1 MIKLL
6 FTAALLCFVCIP
18 QFAYAD
24 IQQDLSDQ
32 VNEGLGNL
40 DFSQVEQVTSGY
52 IDNIV
57 DKVRAIINGDFDNA
71 ESFLQMVLSLLGDN
85 LSQLLPQL
93 VSLFVVLVL
102 VGLVR
107 NTSGGFI
114 SQSTDNVV
122 SFVGRTVVVL
132 TLVSLFV
139 DVFHQV
145 DSVIA
150 QLSLLAEVSMPI
162 LLTLVIANGSAN
174 LSAICQPSMV
184 MFSGVII
191 NVVQNVL
198 LPLTL
203 SATAFAFVSNLSQNV
218 KVTKMSKFLNNMASW
233 ILGIMFT
240 IFSAFTSVQGIVG
253 ASMDGVSYRMAK
265 FTAKNYIPILG
276 GYLSEGFDI
285 VVASTT
291 LIKNSFGVVLLL
303 VLALMVIKPLLIIL
317 ALNVGLQG
325 VSALSEPISSDN
337 CSSMFS
343 GMCKSLT
350 FLCALLIAVAFMFA
364 ILVIVAITCA
374 NVV

>member
-1 MIKLL
+1 MKKLL
-6 FTAALLCFVCIP
+6 LAIILLCIVGVP

-40 DFSQVEQVTSGY
+40 DFSKVQNVAGGY
-52 IDNIV
+52 IGDIV
-57 DKVRAIINGDFDNA
+57 TKIRAIINGDFDNA
-71 ESFLQMVLSLLGDN
+71 ESFMQMAFSLLDDN
-85 LSQLLPQL
+85 LSQLFPQL
-93 VSLFVVLVL
+93 ISLFVVLVL

-107 NTSGGFI
+107 NTSDGFI
-114 SQSTDNVV
+114 SKSTDSVV
-122 SFVGRTVVVL
+122 SFVGKTVVIL
-132 TLVSLFV
+132 TLISLFV
-139 DVFHQV
+139 DVFVQV
-145 DSVIA
+145 SRVIDE
-150 QLSLLAEVSMPI
+150 LSLLAEVSMPI
-162 LLTLVIANGSAN
+162 LLTLVIANGSTN

-191 NVVQNVL
+191 NVVKNVL
-198 LPLTL
+198 LPLTV

-218 KVTKMSKFLNNMASW
+218 KVTKLSKFFNNVASW

-276 GYLSEGFDI
+276 GYVSEGFDI
-285 VVASTT
+285 VVASTN
-291 LIKNSFGVVLLL
+291 LIKNSFGVVLLI
-303 VLALMVIKPLLIIL
+303 VLALMIAKPLLIIL

-325 VSALSEPISSDN
+325 VSALSEPISTDN
-337 CSSMFS
+337 CSLMFS

-350 FLCALLIAVAFMFA
+350 FLCALLVAVAFMFA

>member
-1 MIKLL
+1 MKKLL
-6 FTAALLCFVCIP
+6 IATILLCVVCVP
-18 QFAYAD
+18 QFVYAD
-24 IQQDLSDQ
+24 MQQDLSNQ
-32 VNEGLGNL
+32 VDEGLGNL
-40 DFSQVEQVTSGY
+40 DFSQVEKVTSGY
-52 IDNIV
+52 IGDIV
-57 DKVRAIINGDFDNA
+57 DKIRAIINGNFDNA
-71 ESFLQMVLSLLGDN
+71 ESFLQMVFSLLGDN
-85 LSQLLPQL
+85 LSQLFPQL
-93 VSLFVVLVL
+93 VSIFVVLVL

-122 SFVGRTVVVL
+122 SFVGKTVVVL
-132 TLVSLFV
+132 TLISLFV
-139 DVFHQV
+139 DVFSQV
-145 DSVIA
+145 NEVIDEV
-150 QLSLLAEVSMPI
+150 SLLAEVSLPI
-162 LLTLVIANGSAN
+162 LLTLVVANGSTN

-184 MFSGVII
+184 MFSGMII
-191 NVVQNVL
+191 NVVKNVL
-198 LPLTL
+198 LPLTV
-203 SATAFAFVSNLSQNV
+203 SANAFAFVSNLSQNV
-218 KVTKMSKFLNNMASW
+218 KVTKTSKFLNNVASW

-276 GYLSEGFDI
+276 GYVSEGFDI
-285 VVASTT
+285 VIASTN
-291 LIKNSFGVVLLL
+291 LIKNSFGVVLLI
-303 VLALMVIKPLLIIL
+303 VLALMVAKPLLTIL

-337 CSSMFS
+337 CSSMFN

-350 FLCALLIAVAFMFA
+350 FLCALLVAVAFMFA

>member
-71 ESFLQMVLSLLGDN
+71 ESFLQMVLSLLGDS

-218 KVTKMSKFLNNMASW
+218 KVTKMSKFLNNMASC

>member
-71 ESFLQMVLSLLGDN
+71 ESFLQMVLSLLGDS

-184 MFSGVII
+184 MFSGGII

-218 KVTKMSKFLNNMASW
+218 KVTKMSRFLNNMASC

>member
-1 MIKLL
+1 MKNLL
-6 FTAALLCFVCIP
+6 FVTILLCIVCIP

-24 IQQDLSDQ
+24 VQQDLANQ
-32 VNEGLGNL
+32 VDEGLGNL
-40 DFSQVEQVTSGY
+40 DFSHVEQVASGY
-52 IDNIV
+52 IDDIV
-57 DKVRAIINGDFDNA
+57 GRIRAIINGDFDNA
-71 ESFLQMVLSLLGDN
+71 ESFLQMAFSLLGDN
-85 LSQLLPQL
+85 LSQLFPQL
-93 VSLFVVLVL
+93 VSIFVVLVL

-107 NTSGGFI
+107 NTSDGFI

-122 SFVGRTVVVL
+122 SFVGRTVVIL

-139 DVFHQV
+139 DVFNQV
-145 DSVIA
+145 DGVIGE
-150 QLSLLAEVSMPI
+150 LSLLAEVSMPI
-162 LLTLVIANGSAN
+162 LLTLVIANGSTN

-198 LPLTL
+198 LPLTT

-218 KVTKMSKFLNNMASW
+218 KVTKTSQFLNNVASW

-276 GYLSEGFDI
+276 GYVSEGFDI
-285 VVASTT
+285 VVASTN
-291 LIKNSFGVVLLL
+291 LIKNSFGVVLLI
-303 VLALMVIKPLLIIL
+303 VLALMVLKPLLAVL
-317 ALNVGLQG
+317 ALKVGLQG
-325 VSALSEPISSDN
+325 VSALSEPISSNN
-337 CSSMFS
+337 CSSIFV

-350 FLCALLIAVAFMFA
+350 FLCALLVAVAFMFA

>member
-1 MIKLL
+1 MKKLL
-6 FTAALLCFVCIP
+6 LAIILLCIVFVP

-24 IQQDLSDQ
+24 MQQDLSDQ
-32 VNEGLGNL
+32 VDEGLGNL
-40 DFSQVEQVTSGY
+40 DFSQVDKVTNGY
-52 IDNIV
+52 IGNIV
-57 DKVRAIINGDFDNA
+57 DKIRAIISGDFDNT
-71 ESFLQMVLSLLGDN
+71 ESFLQMVFSLLGDN
-85 LSQLLPQL
+85 LSQLFPQL
-93 VSLFVVLVL
+93 VSIFVVLVL

-107 NTSGGFI
+107 STSGGFI

-122 SFVGRTVVVL
+122 SFVGKTVVIL
-132 TLVSLFV
+132 TLISLFV
-139 DVFHQV
+139 DVFNQV
-145 DSVIA
+145 NDVIA
-150 QLSLLAEVSMPI
+150 ELSVLAEVSLPI
-162 LLTLVIANGSAN
+162 LLTLVIANGSTN

-191 NVVQNVL
+191 NVVKNVL
-198 LPLTL
+198 LPLTV
-203 SATAFAFVSNLSQNV
+203 SAIAFAFVSNLSQNV
-218 KVTKMSKFLNNMASW
+218 KVTKMSKFLNNVASW

-265 FTAKNYIPILG
+265 FTARNYIPILG
-276 GYLSEGFDI
+276 GYVSDGFDI
-285 VVASTT
+285 VVASTN
-291 LIKNSFGVVLLL
+291 LIKNSFGVVLLI
-303 VLALMVIKPLLIIL
+303 VLALMVAKPLLTIL

-337 CSSMFS
+337 CSSMFN

-350 FLCALLIAVAFMFA
+350 FLCALLVAVAFMFA

>member
-1 MIKLL
+1 MKKLL
-6 FTAALLCFVCIP
+6 IATILLCVVCVP
-18 QFAYAD
+18 QFVYAD
-24 IQQDLSDQ
+24 MQQDLSNQ
-32 VNEGLGNL
+32 VDEGLGNL
-40 DFSQVEQVTSGY
+40 DFSQVEKVTNGY
-52 IDNIV
+52 IGDIV
-57 DKVRAIINGDFDNA
+57 DKIRAIINGNFDNA
-71 ESFLQMVLSLLGDN
+71 ESFLQMVFSLLGDN
-85 LSQLLPQL
+85 LSQLFPQL
-93 VSLFVVLVL
+93 VSIFVVLVL

-122 SFVGRTVVVL
+122 SFVGKTVVVL
-132 TLVSLFV
+132 TLISLFV
-139 DVFHQV
+139 DVFSQV
-145 DSVIA
+145 NEVIDEV
-150 QLSLLAEVSMPI
+150 SLLAEVSLPI
-162 LLTLVIANGSAN
+162 LLTLVVANGSTN

-184 MFSGVII
+184 MFSGMII
-191 NVVQNVL
+191 NVVKNVL
-198 LPLTL
+198 LPLTV
-203 SATAFAFVSNLSQNV
+203 SANAFAFVSNLSQNV
-218 KVTKMSKFLNNMASW
+218 KVTKTSKFLNNVASW

-276 GYLSEGFDI
+276 GYVSEGFDI
-285 VVASTT
+285 VIASTN
-291 LIKNSFGVVLLL
+291 LIKNSFGVVLLI
-303 VLALMVIKPLLIIL
+303 VLALMVAKPLLTIL

-337 CSSMFS
+337 CSSMFN

-350 FLCALLIAVAFMFA
+350 FLCALLVAVAFMFA

>member
-1 MIKLL
+1 MKKLL
-6 FTAALLCFVCIP
+6 IATILLCVVCVP

-24 IQQDLSDQ
+24 MQQDLSNQ
-32 VNEGLGNL
+32 VDEGLGNL
-40 DFSQVEQVTSGY
+40 DFSQVEKVTSGY
-52 IDNIV
+52 IGDIV
-57 DKVRAIINGDFDNA
+57 DKIRAIINGNFDNA
-71 ESFLQMVLSLLGDN
+71 ESFLQMVFSLLSDN
-85 LSQLLPQL
+85 LSQLFPQL
-93 VSLFVVLVL
+93 VSIFVVLVL

-122 SFVGRTVVVL
+122 SFVGKTVVVL
-132 TLVSLFV
+132 TLISLFV
-139 DVFHQV
+139 DAFSQV
-145 DSVIA
+145 NEVIEEI
-150 QLSLLAEVSMPI
+150 SLLAEVSLPI
-162 LLTLVIANGSAN
+162 LLTLVIANGSTN

-184 MFSGVII
+184 MFSGMII
-191 NVVQNVL
+191 NVVKNVL
-198 LPLTL
+198 LPLTV

-218 KVTKMSKFLNNMASW
+218 KVTKTSKFLNNVASW

-276 GYLSEGFDI
+276 GYVSEGFDI
-285 VVASTT
+285 VIASTN
-291 LIKNSFGVVLLL
+291 LIKNSFGVVLLI
-303 VLALMVIKPLLIIL
+303 VLALMVAKPLLTIL
-317 ALNVGLQG
+317 ALNVGLQS

-337 CSSMFS
+337 CSSMFN

-350 FLCALLIAVAFMFA
+350 FLCALLVAVAFMFA

>member
-1 MIKLL
+1 MTKLL

>member
-1 MIKLL
+1 MKRLL
-6 FTAALLCFVCIP
+6 FAIILICIVCLP

-24 IQQDLSDQ
+24 VQQDLADQ
-32 VNEGLGNL
+32 VDKGLGNL
-40 DFSQVEQVTSGY
+40 DFSQVEQVSSGY
-52 IDNIV
+52 IGDIV
-57 DKVRAIINGDFDNA
+57 GKIRAIINGDFDNA
-71 ESFLQMVLSLLGDN
+71 ESFLQMAFSLLADN
-85 LSQLLPQL
+85 LSQLFPQL
-93 VSLFVVLVL
+93 VSIFVVLVL

-122 SFVGRTVVVL
+122 SFVGRTVVIL

-139 DVFHQV
+139 DVFSQV
-145 DSVIA
+145 DGVIA

-198 LPLTL
+198 LPLTV

-218 KVTKMSKFLNNMASW
+218 KVTKTSQFLNNVASW

-276 GYLSEGFDI
+276 GYVSEGFDI
-285 VVASTT
+285 VVASTN
-291 LIKNSFGVVLLL
+291 LIKNSFGVVLLII
-303 VLALMVIKPLLIIL
+303 LALMVLKPLLTIL

-325 VSALSEPISSDN
+325 VSALSEPISSNN

-350 FLCALLIAVAFMFA
+350 FLCALLVAVAFMFA
-364 ILVIVAITCA
+364 ILVIVAITCS

>member
-1 MIKLL
+1 MKKLSII
-6 FTAALLCFVCIP
+6 AILLYIVCIP
-18 QFAYAD
+18 QFVYAD
-24 IQQDLSDQ
+24 IQQDLTDQ

-40 DFSQVEQVTSGY
+40 DFSQVENVADNY
-52 IDNIV
+52 IGDIV
-57 DKVRAIINGDFDNA
+57 VKIRAIINGEFDNA
-71 ESFLQMVLSLLGDN
+71 ESFLQMVFSLLGDN

-107 NTSGGFI
+107 NTSDGFI

-122 SFVGRTVVVL
+122 SFVGKTVVLL
-132 TLVSLFV
+132 TLVSLFA
-139 DVFHQV
+139 DAFKQV
-145 DSVIA
+145 EGVIEELSV
-150 QLSLLAEVSMPI
+150 LAEVSLPI
-162 LLTLVIANGSAN
+162 LLTLVIANGSN
-174 LSAICQPSMV
+174 NVSAICQPSMV

-191 NVVQNVL
+191 KVVKNVL
-198 LPLTL
+198 LPLTV

-218 KVTKMSKFLNNMASW
+218 KVTKMSKFLNNVASW

-276 GYLSEGFDI
+276 GYVSEGFDI
-285 VVASTT
+285 VVASTN
-291 LIKNSFGVVLLL
+291 LIKNSFGVVLLII
-303 VLALMVIKPLLIIL
+303 LALMVLKPLLTIL
-317 ALNVGLQG
+317 SLNVGLQG
-325 VSALSEPISSDN
+325 ISALSEPISSDN
-337 CSSMFS
+337 CSSVFS

-350 FLCALLIAVAFMFA
+350 FLSALLVAVAFMFA